1 MSAPQHGDRP
11 DNGHG
16 ADLTAGGTGPTRRD
30 RTRPAELV
38 GLSAVIG
45 VVIGVVVFFATK
57 SLLVG
62 AEFAGAAFIVSLVV
76 FAMLLLAVSPRRSS
90 HDDEPP
96 SPH

>member
-1 MSAPQHGDRP
+1 MSAPQPGDRP
-11 DNGHG
+11 GG
-16 ADLTAGGTGPTRRD
+16 PEGTGPTRRD

-57 SLLVG
+57 SLLIG

>member
-1 MSAPQHGDRP
+1 VTAPLPGSEP
-11 DNGHG
+11 DGPG
-16 ADLTAGGTGPTRRD
+16 DLTDPNGPAPSRRD

-45 VVIGVVVFFATK
+45 VVIGVIVFFATK
-57 SLLVG
+57 SLLIG

-90 HDDEPP
+90 GGDEPP